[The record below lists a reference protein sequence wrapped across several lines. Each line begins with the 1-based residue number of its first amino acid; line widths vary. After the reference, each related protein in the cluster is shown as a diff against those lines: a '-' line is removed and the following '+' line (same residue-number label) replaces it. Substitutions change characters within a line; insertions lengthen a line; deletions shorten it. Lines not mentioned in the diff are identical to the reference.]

1 MIEGLRAEVTDHG
14 YWIVANVLGV
24 DETEALRS
32 AVETLPR
39 GRAGTRDVLNHPDV
53 RRLAADPRLAGLA
66 KTFLTR
72 PAIPF
77 KATLFDKSADS
88 NWLVTWHQDL
98 ALPIRRQV
106 DAPDWGPWTEK
117 GGRLH
122 AIAPAAAL
130 QSVIAL
136 RVHLDDSFAEN
147 GPLRVLPGTHRLG
160 RIPDDRI
167 AVLARETDPAE
178 CLVHAGGVIA
188 MRPLLLHAS
197 SKSTTAA
204 PRRVIHIE
212 YACETMFDGGIELDV
227 A

>member
-1 MIEGLRAEVTDHG
+1 MDHG
-14 YWIVANVLGV
+14 YWIVANVLSV
-24 DETEALRS
+24 AEMDALRS

-39 GRAGTRDVLNHPDV
+39 GRAGARDVLSHPDV
-53 RRLAADPRLAGLA
+53 RKVAADPRLSGLA
-66 KTFLTR
+66 KTFLSR

-98 ALPIRRQV
+98 ALPIRRRV
-106 DAPDWGPWTEK
+106 DAPSWGPWTEK

-136 RVHLDDSFAEN
+136 RVHLDDSFADN

-160 RIPDDRI
+160 RLQDDRI
-167 AVLARETDPAE
+167 AVAARETDPVE
-178 CLVHAGGVIA
+178 CVVHAGGVIA

-197 SKSTTAA
+197 SKSTNAA
-204 PRRVIHIE
+204 ARRVIHIE
-212 YACETMFDGGIELDV
+212 YACETVFDGGIELDV